1 MNLILN
7 ILGFGFKIST
17 IKEYFFPSSTFFYF
31 ICIFHI
37 RLLKNVSKRSWASII
52 LPPPLYTTPPPPP
65 SALSLRYWCP
75 SLRPTFYNDAIH
87 FPDNHRRHG
96 ENGLYLQAYR
106 VPVCRLTGGHNGCST
121 IYPFLQT
128 PAEKETR
135 IITRKGIKWWNNEM
149 VMVKHNVYCS

>member
-1 MNLILN
+1 MALKYQQL
-7 ILGFGFKIST
+7 K
-17 IKEYFFPSSTFFYF
+17 STFFLLLHFFILYVYF
-31 ICIFHI
+31 TSDYWKTYLKGLEP
-37 RLLKNVSKRSWASII
+37 LLSY
-52 LPPPLYTTPPPPP
+52 PPPLYTTPPPPP

-149 VMVKHNVYCS
+149 VMVKYNVYCS